1 MAISDIVRKGEHATN
16 RAALKWSNGKG
27 WKPQVTGFSGYGTAH
42 RVRVLARVL
51 MTNPDQ
57 EREAPRTDPDSDSR
71 ESLGKQAQ
79 RGWRQFFTIQVPA
92 HPVKV
97 TIGNHSVDTRTDN
110 NGYLDLLIEDH
121 GLGTGWHEITI
132 DAEGAAPATARVLI
146 VDASAKLG
154 LISDID
160 DTIMVTWLPR
170 ALLAAWNSWIRHTN
184 TRQPVAGMGEF
195 YAELLKNDPAAPVFY
210 LSTGA
215 WNTFAT
221 IRSFLSKHNLPDG
234 PMLLTD
240 WGPTPTGLFR
250 SGQEHKKVQLRNL
263 IIDYPDIKWILVG
276 DDGQHDPL
284 IFSEAVSEHP
294 DRIAG
299 VAIRELSPGEHVL
312 SHGTTGALS
321 TITTNGGQGVPV
333 VHGQD
338 GFELLSN
345 YRSQPF
351 PLIENPDAV
360 SGAPHPGGPTVPAA
374 E

>member
-1 MAISDIVRKGEHATN
+1 MAISDIVRKGEHAAN
-16 RAALKWSNGKG
+16 RASLRWSQNKG
-27 WKPQVTGFSGYGTAH
+27 WKPAVTGFSGYGTTR

-51 MTNPDQ
+51 MTNP
-57 EREAPRTDPDSDSR
+57 ERETTPESGSAEEGPQ

-79 RGWRQFFTIQVPA
+79 RGWRQFFTIQVPD
-92 HPVKV
+92 HPMRIH
-97 TIGNHSVDTRTDN
+97 IGDRTVETRTDG
-110 NGYLDLLIEDH
+110 NGYLDVLVENP
-121 GLGTGWHEITI
+121 GLDTGWHDITVI
-132 DAEGAAPATARVLI
+132 AEGSEPETARVLV
-146 VDASAKLG
+146 VDPSARLG

-184 TRQPVAGMGEF
+184 TRQPVPGMGEF
-195 YAELLKNDPAAPVFY
+195 YAELLKNDPEAPVFY

-215 WNTFAT
+215 WNTFDT
-221 IRSFLSKHNLPDG
+221 LKGFLDRHQLPDG

-299 VAIRELSPGEHVL
+299 VGIRELSPGEHVL

-333 VHGQD
+333 VHGKD

-351 PLIENPDAV
+351 PLVESP
-360 SGAPHPGGPTVPAA
+360 
-374 E
+374 